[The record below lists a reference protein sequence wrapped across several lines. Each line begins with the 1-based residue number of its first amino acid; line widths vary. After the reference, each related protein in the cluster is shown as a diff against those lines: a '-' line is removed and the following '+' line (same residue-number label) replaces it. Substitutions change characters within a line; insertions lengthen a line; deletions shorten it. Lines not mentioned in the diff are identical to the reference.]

1 MKVSYEFADG
11 TTSEVEVSEEL
22 GTMIIGS
29 RTAEESADRKE
40 RRHCWSLDAI
50 LYEGTEY
57 GTQDDNPAEKLR
69 QEELHERI
77 SRAFSHL
84 TAIQQRRIL
93 MLAGGLSEREIA
105 RREGKDFKTVHESIE
120 SARKKFKK
128 FF

>member
-22 GTMIIGS
+22 GIMIIGS
-29 RTAEESADRKE
+29 RTAEKSADRKE
-40 RRHCWSLDAI
+40 RRHCWSLDAL

-57 GTQDDNPAEKLR
+57 GTPDDDPKERLR

-77 SRAFSHL
+77 GRAFSHL
-84 TAIQQRRIL
+84 TEIQQRRIL

-120 SARKKFKK
+120 SARKRFRK

>member
-40 RRHCWSLDAI
+40 RRHCWSFDAL

-57 GTQDDNPAEKLR
+57 GTQDDDPVEKLR

-84 TAIQQRRIL
+84 TEIQQRRIL

-105 RREGKDFKTVHESIE
+105 RREGKDFETIHESIE
-120 SARKKFKK
+120 SARKRFKK

>member
-11 TTSEVEVSEEL
+11 TTSEVEVSDEL
-22 GTMIIGS
+22 GSMIISS
-29 RTAEESADRKE
+29 RTAEESSDRKE

-57 GTQDDNPAEKLR
+57 GIDDDPAEKLK
-69 QEELHERI
+69 QDELHQRVN
-77 SRAFSHL
+77 SAFSRL
-84 TAIQQRRIL
+84 TEIQQRRIL

-120 SARKKFKK
+120 AARKRFKK

>member
-22 GTMIIGS
+22 GTMIIDS

-40 RRHCWSLDAI
+40 RRHCWSLDAA
-50 LYEGTEY
+50 LYEGAEY
-57 GTQDDNPAEKLR
+57 GTSDDPEERLR
-69 QEELHERI
+69 QEELHERV
-77 SRAFSHL
+77 SKAFSHL
-84 TAIQQRRIL
+84 TEIQQRRIL
-93 MLAGGLSEREIA
+93 MLTGGLSEREIA

-120 SARKKFKK
+120 AARKRFKK